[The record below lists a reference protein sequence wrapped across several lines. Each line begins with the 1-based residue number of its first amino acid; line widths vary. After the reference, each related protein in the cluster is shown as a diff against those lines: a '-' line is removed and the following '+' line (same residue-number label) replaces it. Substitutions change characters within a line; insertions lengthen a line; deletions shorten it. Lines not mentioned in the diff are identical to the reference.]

1 MTLDKDCVK
10 FVMSFYNV
18 SEADALRYYRDE
30 IDAYKRLLTRF
41 NDETFSTGHR
51 NNDME

>member
-1 MTLDKDCVK
+1 MTRDEECIE
-10 FVMSFYNV
+10 FIMSFYHV
-18 SEADALRYYRDE
+18 SREEALAFYKDE